1 MENEVIKRFAVDVLG
16 CGCEDSVFSRIE
28 QSRSFRLPSGI
39 TLASRI
45 LIGGRLLIY
54 IADSNTV
61 SPADLK
67 SVVRDGLEERNSG
80 GYNRLRVV
88 IKTESPEEAHPRYLK
103 SFNDISARDDKT
115 HLHVLSRS
123 VSL

>member
-1 MENEVIKRFAVDVLG
+1 MENEVIKRFAIDVLG
-16 CGCEDSVFSRIE
+16 CGCDDSVFNRIE
-28 QSRSFRLPSGI
+28 QSRSYRLPSGI

-45 LIGGRLLIY
+45 LIGGKLLIY

-67 SVVRDGLEERNSG
+67 SVVRDGLVERNSA

-88 IKTESPEEAHPRYLK
+88 IKTDIPDDDTPRYLK
-103 SFNDISARDDKT
+103 SFNEISARDDKT

-123 VSL
+123 ESL

>member
-1 MENEVIKRFAVDVLG
+1 MENEVIKRFAIDVLG
-16 CGCEDSVFSRIE
+16 CGCEDSVFSRIDHN
-28 QSRSFRLPSGI
+28 RNFRLPSGV
-39 TLASRI
+39 TLSSRI

-54 IADSNTV
+54 IADSNLV

-67 SVVRDGLEERNSG
+67 AVVRDGLEERNSA

-88 IKTESPEEAHPRYLK
+88 IKTDTPEKDNPRYLK
-103 SFNDISARDDKT
+103 IFKELPVKDDKT

-123 VSL
+123 ESL

>member
-1 MENEVIKRFAVDVLG
+1 MENEVIKRFAIDVLG
-16 CGCEDSVFSRIE
+16 CGCEDSVFNRIE

-45 LIGGRLLIY
+45 LIGDRLLIY

-67 SVVRDGLEERNSG
+67 SVVRDGLEDRNSG

-88 IKTESPEEAHPRYLK
+88 IKTDIPDDETPRYLK
-103 SFNDISARDDKT
+103 TFNTITVKDDKT

-123 VSL
+123 ESL